1 MRIRILTKNAGL
13 CALMLLGSVFAASA
27 QTDSPPAG
35 HGGEMPRLSPRP
47 LEVAGAKKPH
57 LGLNGTWM
65 FHVAPPSD
73 FQALNQA
80 GKDWKPIEVPGEWVM
95 QGFEVAPKTPAGY
108 FRSFTL
114 PKDWEGRRI
123 KLRFDAVYSL
133 CTVWVNGSLAG
144 SHEGGFTPFELDI
157 TKIVRPGENTLALS
171 VQSDSFADVLAS
183 GNQYATHSM
192 GGITRKV
199 TLFALPQ
206 VQISDLKILTTFDPD
221 FHNATARFS
230 LRVSNEGEQQ
240 ASGLSAQ
247 LSINKVKPLPQEPFL
262 GKGAEI
268 PAIPGGGA
276 QDVAIE
282 IPVQSPAKWD
292 CEHPNLY
299 EGTVVLNREKRP
311 IETVKERFGFRQVE
325 TRGNQVFLNGKVL
338 KLHGVCRHE
347 VHPLRGRSLTDD
359 QWKQD
364 ALLFKQANCNF
375 IRTSHYPPAE
385 EFIQYCD
392 EVGLFVELEAPFCWV
407 GHGANQKMEP
417 GKPASD
423 KILPVILRGNLET
436 SLACANHPSVIMR
449 SMANESVWY
458 EAWDTV
464 FQHLKMLDPSRLIT
478 FHDQSWGDYNNRGS
492 GVLPVANYHYP
503 DINGPQAAD
512 KLNRPITFG
521 EYCHLN
527 TYNRHELAADPGV
540 RDAYG
545 RALKEMYDLMDKST
559 GNLGGSIWSGVDDL
573 FFLPDGHVVGYGE
586 WGPIDGWR
594 RRKPEWWHVRKVYSP
609 VRIEGQS
616 VPVPAAGQPLR
627 VEIENRHCF
636 TDLNEVKI
644 EWSIGQEKGIL
655 KTDLPPRSKGA
666 LLIPTKQKDLEGA
679 DLSLAFTSP
688 QGFALDEYRLRIG
701 EIQEEQRLRERA
713 TSARLQEKEDVIRVE
728 AGNRRY
734 WEIDRKTGQIL
745 RAGIGEKEIIASGPN
760 LMILRLNNEGG
771 TQLTG
776 KSMYLD
782 AYNDV
787 CKGWKME
794 SIKARMQDLSA
805 EIEVKGR
812 YEDAAGSYTLRVDGD
827 GDLTVNYDFEMLR
840 EANPRQWGMVFELS
854 RDCDTLEW
862 NRKALWTVYPEDH
875 IGRPRGRAV
884 GRLEGRTYYN
894 NRKAPDW
901 PWSLDENTLGSNDFR
916 ATRENIRWAS
926 LTSGAG
932 RGIRVESD
940 GKQAFRA
947 WLAGERIGCLAAG
960 FSTGGAD
967 GFLATHY
974 AKERKPLKKG
984 AHIQDSIVV
993 RLCGK

>member
-1 MRIRILTKNAGL
+1 
-13 CALMLLGSVFAASA
+13 MLLGSVFAASA
-27 QTDSPPAG
+27 QTNSPPAG

-47 LEVAGAKKPH
+47 LEVAGAKNPR
-57 LGLNGTWM
+57 LNLNGTWM

-73 FQALNQA
+73 FQALSQA

-95 QGFEVAPKTPAGY
+95 QGFEVAPKTSAGY
-108 FRSFTL
+108 FRAFTL

-133 CTVWVNGSLAG
+133 CTVWLNGTLAG

-192 GGITRKV
+192 GGITRKA

-221 FHNATARFS
+221 FRNATARFS
-230 LRVSNEGEQQ
+230 LRITNEGEQP
-240 ASGLSAQ
+240 ASGLSVR
-247 LSINKVKPLPQEPFL
+247 LDVRKVKPAIQEPVL
-262 GKGAEI
+262 MKEAEVPEI
-268 PAIPGGGA
+268 PAGGS
-276 QDVAIE
+276 QEVTVE

-311 IETVKERFGFRQVE
+311 AETVKERFGFRQVE

-407 GHGANQKMEP
+407 GHNANTKMEP
-417 GKPASD
+417 GKPSSD

-436 SLACANHPSVIMR
+436 SQACANHPSVIMR

-464 FQHLKMLDPSRLIT
+464 FQHLKMADPSRLIT
-478 FHDQSWGDYNNRGS
+478 FHDQSWGDYSNRGS

-527 TYNRHELAADPGV
+527 TYNRHELATDPGV

-616 VPVPAAGQPLR
+616 APVPAAGQPLR

-644 EWSIGQEKGIL
+644 EWSIRQEKGIL

-728 AGNRRY
+728 ASSQRY
-734 WEIDRKTGQIL
+734 WEIDRKTGQIR
-745 RAGIGEKEIIASGPN
+745 RAGIGEKEIIAGGPN

-776 KSMYLD
+776 KRMYLD

-787 CKGWKME
+787 CAGWKME
-794 SIKARMQDLSA
+794 SVQARMQNLSA

-812 YEDAAGSYTLRVDGD
+812 YEDAVGSYTLRVDGD

-840 EANPRQWGMVFELS
+840 DVNPRQWGMVLELS

-862 NRKALWTVYPEDH
+862 NRKTLWTVYPEDH

-901 PWSLDENTLGSNDFR
+901 PWSLDENALGSNDFR

-932 RGIRVESD
+932 QGIRVESD

-947 WLAGERIGCLAAG
+947 WIAGERIGCLAAG
-960 FSTGGAD
+960 FSTGGAE
-967 GFLATHY
+967 GFLSTHY

-984 AHIQDSIVV
+984 EHIQDRIVV
-993 RLCGK
+993 RLWGK